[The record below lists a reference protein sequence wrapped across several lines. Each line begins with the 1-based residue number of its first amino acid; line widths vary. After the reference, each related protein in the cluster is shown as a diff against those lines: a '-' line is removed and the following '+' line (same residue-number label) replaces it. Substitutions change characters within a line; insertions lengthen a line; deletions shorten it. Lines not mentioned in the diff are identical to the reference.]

1 MGIVWTDWDPNPP
14 SPRRAGSDRIAEW
27 QIDGSRR
34 SHQIAVVSSVGE
46 RMLDALVDG
55 RLAAK
60 ADRPSALKPWAV
72 LELGVVD
79 GCEVCAYLES
89 RDDGATFVTDL
100 FVDGFSE
107 LTGEPISTLDL
118 RIADAEAYPTWVPAD
133 HSRLVTGIVLA
144 AGIGALAY
152 LAMWW
157 YVLAN
162 WGY

>member
-1 MGIVWTDWDPNPP
+1 MEIVWTDWDPDPP

-72 LELGVVD
+72 LELGAVD

-89 RDDGATFVTDL
+89 RDDGATFVTD
-100 FVDGFSE
+100 
-107 LTGEPISTLDL
+107 
-118 RIADAEAYPTWVPAD
+118 AYPTRVPAD

-152 LAMWW
+152 LAIWW